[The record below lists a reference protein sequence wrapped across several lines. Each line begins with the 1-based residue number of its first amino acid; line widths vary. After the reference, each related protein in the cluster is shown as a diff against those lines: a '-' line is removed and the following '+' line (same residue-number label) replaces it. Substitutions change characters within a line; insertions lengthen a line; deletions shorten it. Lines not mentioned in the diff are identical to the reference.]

1 MGQDI
6 DSAIR
11 QVESFESG
19 PLNWWKNAM
28 LVSATGRVSPGK
40 TTNAR
45 GEQNYFV
52 NLDFVTTWQLLVI
65 KTTRSERE
73 MSSLEL
79 LSWLLGF
86 EYGLSR
92 FEGKS
97 ETC

>member
-1 MGQDI
+1 MGSDL
-6 DSAIR
+6 DSAKR
-11 QVESFESG
+11 QVENFESG
-19 PLNWWKNAM
+19 PLNWWKNVM
-28 LVSATGRVSPGK
+28 LVPATGRVSHGK

-52 NLDFVTTWQLLVI
+52 ILGFVTSWQLLVI

-86 EYGLSR
+86 EYGLYCL
-92 FEGKS
+92 EK
-97 ETC
+97 

>member
-1 MGQDI
+1 
-6 DSAIR
+6 
-11 QVESFESG
+11 
-19 PLNWWKNAM
+19 M
-28 LVSATGRVSPGK
+28 LVLATGRLSPGK

-52 NLDFVTTWQLLVI
+52 NFGFVTSCQLLVI

-86 EYGLSR
+86 EYGLYCL
-92 FEGKS
+92 EK
-97 ETC
+97 